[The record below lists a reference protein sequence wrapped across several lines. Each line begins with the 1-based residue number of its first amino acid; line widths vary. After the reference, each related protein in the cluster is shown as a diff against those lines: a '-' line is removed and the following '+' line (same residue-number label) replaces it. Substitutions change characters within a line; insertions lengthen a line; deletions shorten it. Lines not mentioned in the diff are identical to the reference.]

1 MKTLRYLLLFGSLF
15 LGFSSCSDDNDTD
28 LSNDLDTIENQD
40 TTDEGVNLEALIL
53 LEESYGEDS
62 QQVFDIYLP
71 EGRSTATTKIILLV
85 HGGGW
90 VGGDKEDMTNFIS
103 DIQQAHP
110 DHAIVNMNYVLANLS
125 TNTPAFPN
133 QYLDIDLLINT
144 LVAQS
149 ETLHIR
155 PEIGIIGT
163 SAGAHLGMIYDY
175 VYDTTDRVKFVVDIV
190 GPSNFSDPFYAD
202 DPNFNIAL
210 SLLTDETAFPEGID
224 LAMANS
230 PSAQVN
236 IKSSPT
242 LLFYGN
248 QDPLVPLTNGQSLD
262 TALNQFEIPHSFTIY
277 DGGHG
282 DDWSDA
288 SILDLRNKINN
299 FIDTHLGIN

>member
-1 MKTLRYLLLFGSLF
+1 MKILRYLFLFVSLLVGI
-15 LGFSSCSDDNDTD
+15 SSCSDDNDTD
-28 LSNDLDTIENQD
+28 LSNDIENSENQD
-40 TTDEGVNLEALIL
+40 TTEEGANLEALIL
-53 LEESYGEDS
+53 LEESYGDDP

-71 EGRSTATTKIILLV
+71 EGRSRTTTKVILLI

-90 VGGDKEDMTNFIS
+90 VGGDKEDMTGFIS
-103 DIQQAHP
+103 DIQQTHP
-110 DHAIVNMNYVLANLS
+110 DHAIVNMNYVLANLN

-144 LVAQS
+144 LVDQS

-163 SAGAHLGMIYDY
+163 SAGAHLGMMYDY
-175 VYDTTDRVKFVVDIV
+175 VYDTNDRVKFVVDIV
-190 GPSNFSDPFYAD
+190 GPADFSDPFYAD

-210 SLLTDETAFPEGID
+210 SLLADETAFPEGTD
-224 LAMANS
+224 LALSNS
-230 PSAQVN
+230 PSSQVN
-236 IKSSPT
+236 TLSSPT

-248 QDPLVPLTNGQSLD
+248 QDPLVPLTNGQRLD
-262 TALNQFEIPHSFTIY
+262 TSLNQFDIPHSFTIY

-288 SILDLRNKINN
+288 SILDLRNKINS
-299 FIDTHLGIN
+299 FITQHLSIN